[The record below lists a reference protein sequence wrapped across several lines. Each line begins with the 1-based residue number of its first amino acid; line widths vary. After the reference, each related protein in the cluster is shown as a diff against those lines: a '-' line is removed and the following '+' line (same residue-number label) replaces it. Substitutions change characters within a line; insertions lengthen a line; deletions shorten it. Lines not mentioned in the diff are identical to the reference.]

1 MRSRD
6 WPPDEPPQPPKP
18 APPTPPRRHVL
29 VMLEMMVALVFGS
42 PLVAWVVLALPGE
55 HPFAP
60 TIVPLAWL
68 AALLV
73 FLTGSYFDIRRRK

>member
-1 MRSRD
+1 
-6 WPPDEPPQPPKP
+6 
-18 APPTPPRRHVL
+18 
-29 VMLEMMVALVFGS
+29 MLEMMVALVFGS